1 MGCSGGRSSMKGVN
15 EGEGYYGI
23 KLFYKRVKW

>member
-1 MGCSGGRSSMKGVN
+1 VKGVN

-23 KLFYKRVKW
+23 